1 MRWKQLVV
9 HPTVLGKYTAGGY
22 AITQIREMCNTKDSE
37 RLTAAYISE
46 EEVFRGAGSSCL
58 LKPCDRSCQVT
69 IVF

>member
-46 EEVFRGAGSSCL
+46 EEAFPKVLAAL
-58 LKPCDRSCQVT
+58 VY
-69 IVF
+69 

>member
-37 RLTAAYISE
+37 RLTAAYISD
-46 EEVFRGAGSSCL
+46 EEVF
-58 LKPCDRSCQVT
+58 
-69 IVF
+69 